1 MNNPLSRRRLF
12 GGAGLLCAWPALIR
26 GQAAT
31 DVDVVVIGAGAA
43 GLAAAAWLGAAGRR
57 VVVLEARS
65 RIGGR
70 TYTETATLGL
80 PFDWGAHWLPKNK
93 SNSFFADAAR
103 LGRSTWESP
112 QSRDVRL
119 VRDGQAVP
127 DGPARFRTALL
138 ELGSRVWLRSLL
150 GGDFALGAAARGEM
164 QTVAAHIAAFSMA
177 TDADRLSADDFTDLA
192 DGDDWQV
199 EGGYGRLVADVWS
212 GVPVRTGHPVHAVDW
227 TAADRIVVSGPFG
240 ALSARRV
247 VITAPPP
254 VLAEGLIRFNPALPP
269 DRQTAIASLQGGRFI
284 KVGMRL
290 AAPMTEVP
298 EYVCDIAKLQR
309 GEGAILH
316 LDRRLPLATA
326 ILAGSYAEAV
336 SRQGAQALQAEGRDI
351 LASFLGSTAA
361 RRVLATAA
369 AVDWSADP
377 LSRGAYAVVPI
388 GSVDAR
394 ATYASPLDDRLFFAG
409 EAAGGAHAATAHG
422 ARQSG
427 EATAKAILALRG

>member
-1 MNNPLSRRRLF
+1 MAPLAAGGVAVPAEWDALLAQLEAAEQQVKVARGHRDATVWNLEQMTLRAPFDAVVASRMLEV
-12 GGAGLLCAWPALIR
+12 GQVAGPGDPVMHLDGR
-26 GQAAT
+26 GRQ
-31 DVDVVVIGAGAA
+31 VVVQVPDH
-43 GLAAAAWLGAAGRR
+43 L
-57 VVVLEARS
+57 
-65 RIGGR
+65 
-70 TYTETATLGL
+70 
-80 PFDWGAHWLPKNK
+80 
-93 SNSFFADAAR
+93 AAR
-103 LGRSTWESP
+103 LRAKQP
-112 QSRDVRL
+112 VQ
-119 VRDGQAVP
+119 
-127 DGPARFRTALL
+127 L
-138 ELGSRVWLRSLL
+138 ELG
-150 GGDFALGAAARGEM
+150 GASFDEM

-177 TDADRLSADDFTDLA
+177 TDADRLSARDYGGLA
-192 DGDDWQV
+192 SGDDWQV

-212 GVPVRTGHPVHAVDW
+212 GVPVRTGHPVHAIDW

-247 VITAPPP
+247 VITVPPP

-269 DRQTAIASLQGGRFI
+269 DRQTAIASLRGGRFI
-284 KVGMRL
+284 KVGLRL
-290 AAPMTEVP
+290 DAPMTEVP

-309 GEGAILH
+309 GEGAVLH

-351 LASFLGSTAA
+351 LASFLGGTAA
-361 RRVLATAA
+361 RRVLAAAA

-422 ARQSG
+422 ARLSG
-427 EATAKAILALRG
+427 EATAKAILALQR

>member
-70 TYTETATLGL
+70 TSTETAPLGL
-80 PFDWGAHWLPKNK
+80 PFDWGAHWLLKNK

-127 DGPARFRTALL
+127 DGPARLRAALG

-177 TDADRLSADDFTDLA
+177 TDADRLA
-192 DGDDWQV
+192 
-199 EGGYGRLVADVWS
+199 R
-212 GVPVRTGHPVHAVDW
+212 
-227 TAADRIVVSGPFG
+227 
-240 ALSARRV
+240 ALEIAGQW
-247 VITAPPP
+247 PD
-254 VLAEGLIRFNPALPP
+254 IRGTKP
-269 DRQTAIASLQGGRFI
+269 
-284 KVGMRL
+284 
-290 AAPMTEVP
+290 
-298 EYVCDIAKLQR
+298 
-309 GEGAILH
+309 
-316 LDRRLPLATA
+316 LPLRETQTLLMEL
-326 ILAGSYAEAV
+326 LAQKALEQGLEAV
-336 SRQGAQALQAEGRDI
+336 MFDSPAW
-351 LASFLGSTAA
+351 
-361 RRVLATAA
+361 RVHLEQRE
-369 AVDWSADP
+369 
-377 LSRGAYAVVPI
+377 RG
-388 GSVDAR
+388 
-394 ATYASPLDDRLFFAG
+394 
-409 EAAGGAHAATAHG
+409 
-422 ARQSG
+422 
-427 EATAKAILALRG
+427 